1 MDNGISVSKLL
12 PRIIPISNEDIKVRK
27 EPKFL
32 HQKVMEFITAVE
44 DLGLA
49 VTVTEDSQVEILTD
63 DYKLVAFPHIFLF
76 WNVLIFVNSDH
87 RQYFSVLNTRE
98 LLAVLKKDNLIEL
111 LK

>member
-1 MDNGISVSKLL
+1 MVESRNFSKLL

-44 DLGLA
+44 DLGLT
-49 VTVTEDSQVEILTD
+49 VTVTEDNQVEILTD

-87 RQYFSVLNTRE
+87 RQYFSVLNSRE
-98 LLAVLKKDNLIEL
+98 LLAVLKKDDLIEL

>member
-1 MDNGISVSKLL
+1 MVESRNFSKLL

-87 RQYFSVLNTRE
+87 RQYFTVLNSRE
-98 LLAVLKKDNLIEL
+98 LLAVLKKDDIISL

>member
-44 DLGLA
+44 DLGLTI
-49 VTVTEDSQVEILTD
+49 TVTEDNQVEIATD

-87 RQYFSVLNTRE
+87 KQYFSVLNSHE
-98 LLAVLKKDNLIEL
+98 LLTILKKKDM
-111 LK
+111 LKSLK